1 MGVAR
6 MSQKRVR
13 DELEQVES
21 NVADVLVTITRL
33 ATYRTYPARQFVLA
47 RIERKLKTE
56 WLTLRR
62 LRRRRQTLQKL
73 LLEEI

>member
-1 MGVAR
+1 MGVVR
-6 MSQKRVR
+6 MSQKKVR

-21 NVADVLVTITRL
+21 NIADVLVRITYL
-33 ATYRTYPARQFVLA
+33 ATYREYPTRQFVLA
-47 RIERKLKTE
+47 RIERGLKTQ

-62 LRRRRQTLQKL
+62 LHRRRQTLQKL